1 MSVLAIRHGQAS
13 FGAENYD
20 QLSERGAVQSQRLG
34 NWLAQRM
41 PRPQRILIGAMQRH
55 RRDLGG
61 DSIRSGCGG
70 DGSGAG

>member
-34 NWLAQRM
+34 TWLAQRM
-41 PRPQRILIGAMQRH
+41 PRPNAF
-55 RRDLGG
+55 
-61 DSIRSGCGG
+61 
-70 DGSGAG
+70 